1 MKFAFVALSTGFLA
15 FVADAVEASNSHVCT
30 DTSNTNN
37 VDDSCHYAEQDDDD
51 VLTAQL
57 IDWLRD
63 NGAYINEKLAIKQ
76 LDPSLP
82 RGLYAMED
90 MEAGETV
97 CKIPWALILKP
108 TAEELANGSVR
119 EELSDCGT
127 IEAVFHAI
135 TVDEDNMTPYGRYL
149 LNRPKAYTAPFWSQ
163 VSYEQFCLADD
174 AREIYTDCR
183 PSPSPDRLRK
193 IFCKICWNPRKSN
206 KWQSLMRYHVRDFDD
221 NIVSY

>member
-1 MKFAFVALSTGFLA
+1 MVHTVMKFAFVALSTGFLA
-15 FVADAVEASNSHVCT
+15 FVADAVEASISDVCT

-193 IFCKICWNPRKSN
+193 IFCNIC
-206 KWQSLMRYHVRDFDD
+206 
-221 NIVSY
+221 

>member
-1 MKFAFVALSTGFLA
+1 MKFAGVVFLSASLTLTFFA
-15 FVADAVEASNSHVCT
+15 AVVEGI
-30 DTSNTNN
+30 TSNVCSDFAADDN
-37 VDDSCHYAEQDDDD
+37 DDSSRSAEQDDD

-57 IDWLRD
+57 IDWLLD
-63 NGAYINEKLAIKQ
+63 NGAYINDKLAIKQ
-76 LDPSLP
+76 VDPSVP
-82 RGLYAMED
+82 RGIYAIED

-108 TAEELANGSVR
+108 TAEEVANGSVR

-163 VSYEQFCLADD
+163 VSFA
-174 AREIYTDCR
+174 
-183 PSPSPDRLRK
+183 
-193 IFCKICWNPRKSN
+193 
-206 KWQSLMRYHVRDFDD
+206 
-221 NIVSY
+221 